1 MEIMIRILL
10 LLFVATIFFTCS
22 EESPE
27 AACSVPATIKDL
39 TGLDG
44 CGFVFE
50 LENGTRL
57 EAFRSFGFCG
67 TPPLPKEVTEDPLY
81 NFQLEDGKKVFIEYE
96 PAEGASICMAGQL
109 VKITCIREGEA
120 SQSDL

>member
-1 MEIMIRILL
+1 MEIMIRTLL
-10 LLFVATIFFTCS
+10 LLFVATLFFTCADEDS
-22 EESPE
+22 LE
-27 AACSVPATIKDL
+27 ASCSVPATVKDL

-50 LENGTRL
+50 LEDGTRL
-57 EAFRSFGFCG
+57 QPFRIGYCG
-67 TPPLPKEVTEDPLY
+67 TPPLPKGITEDPLY
-81 NFQLEDGKKVFIEYE
+81 NFQFEAGKKVFIEYE